1 MQKSKIFFQIFIWTF
16 LVNIREAKPT
26 SQNSERMQRRAIT
39 GQIPDLYGPI
49 ADIPPTFSSAIE
61 VRTWC
66 RQFMEPFFKREP
78 QKLNAKVHRTLNS
91 DCSLVGV
98 FELDRA
104 NSPNTQIEFDGP
116 NSERQKFSRACRTIR
131 RVREF
136 WKFLVFSVRTVQS
149 IWVFGLFMM
158 LRTLENIGVRG
169 EKFALFSSDTR
180 TANKFAENR
189 HFHFVLELLGQTLP
203 IWNIRE

>member
-49 ADIPPTFSSAIE
+49 ADIPPTFSSAIG

-66 RQFMEPFFKREP
+66 RQFMEPLFKSEP

-98 FELDRA
+98 LELDRA
-104 NSPNTQIEFDGP
+104 NSSDE
-116 NSERQKFSRACRTIR
+116 S
-131 RVREF
+131 F
-136 WKFLVFSVRTVQS
+136 WTVRT
-149 IWVFGLFMM
+149 L
-158 LRTLENIGVRG
+158 
-169 EKFALFSSDTR
+169 KSSSTVR
-180 TANKFAENR
+180 TANAKNFHGLVELFAGSGSFEN
-189 HFHFVLELLGQTLP
+189 FWCLLLEPFELF
-203 IWNIRE
+203 NRF